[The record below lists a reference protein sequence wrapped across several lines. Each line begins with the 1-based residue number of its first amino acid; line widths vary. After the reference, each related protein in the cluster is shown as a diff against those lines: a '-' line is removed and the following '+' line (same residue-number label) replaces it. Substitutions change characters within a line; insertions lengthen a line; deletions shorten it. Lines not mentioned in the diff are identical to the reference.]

1 MVRSGYSLRLD
12 SGVKTQQ
19 LIFVYP
25 GDLAT
30 PTGGYAYDRRIIDGL
45 TQLGWQV
52 ELLSLGSNFPYP
64 GQETIASARQLLLH
78 LKPGI
83 PIVMDGLALGVLPE
97 IVAELAMSHDV
108 IALIHHPLAFETGIS
123 ADQAAV
129 FKASEA
135 LALSYVKRVVVN
147 SPSTAKQVSQFLG
160 VQSDKIEVILPG
172 TDRQAI
178 EKRSKEASKQSNG
191 KLQLLSVGSVIHR
204 KGFDILLEALY
215 PLIALPWTLSIAG
228 DITRDDVAY
237 KQLQKDIVRFGFQDR
252 IHVLG
257 AVTEEHL
264 ENLYRQADIFV
275 LASRFEGFGM
285 AYAEAIAR
293 GIPVIGTNAGAI
305 ADTVPATAGLLVPP
319 DDVQSLTIA
328 LRKMIQDEEY
338 RLTLSQGASEVAALQ
353 TTWEDSSKRF
363 SEVLSCCVGC

>member
-1 MVRSGYSLRLD
+1 MD

-30 PTGGYAYDRRIIDGL
+30 PTGGYAYDRRIIHGL

-52 ELLSLGSNFPYP
+52 ELLSLGDGFPYP
-64 GQETIASARQLLLH
+64 SQEVITSARQLLLH

-97 IVAELAMSHDV
+97 IVAELSLSHCV
-108 IALIHHPLAFETGIS
+108 IALIHHPLAFEIGIS
-123 ADQAAV
+123 TDQAAA

-135 LALSYVKRVVVN
+135 LALSCVKQVVVN
-147 SPSTAKQVSQFLG
+147 SPTTAKQVSQFLG
-160 VQSDKIEVILPG
+160 VQSGNIEVILPG

-178 EKRSKEASKQSNG
+178 KNRSEEVFKQSDG
-191 KLQLLSVGSVIHR
+191 RLHLLSVGSVIHR
-204 KGFDILLEALY
+204 KGFDVLLEALY
-215 PLIALPWTLSIAG
+215 PLIALPWMLSIAG
-228 DITRDDVAY
+228 DITRDPFAY
-237 KQLQKDIVRFGFQDR
+237 QQLEKNIVRFGLQDR
-252 IHVLG
+252 VHVLG

-264 ENLYRQADIFV
+264 ENLYCQADVFV
-275 LASRFEGFGM
+275 LASRFEGYGM

-305 ADTVPATAGLLVPP
+305 ADTVPANAGLLVPP
-319 DDVQSLTIA
+319 DDVRSLTIA
-328 LRKMIQDEEY
+328 LQRMIQDEEC
-338 RLTLSQGASEVAALQ
+338 RLALSQGASEVAALQ

-363 SEVLSCCVGC
+363 SEVLSRFVGC